1 MNNQF
6 IAAFD
11 NLRSNLGI
19 LARAVQEQSK
29 QLKEYENR
37 FRLLEA
43 IKSPQSS
50 DFDDKILKLK
60 NDILSSVDDKLKN
73 SKSNDIENLID
84 DKIKKSN
91 DLIDDKIK
99 KSIVSE
105 DTINNLVT
113 DILNKAIN
121 PIPFEESA
129 SVSVDN
135 STDDISI
142 VEPTSVKPARKSRAK
157 KAV

>member
-29 QLKEYENR
+29 QIKEFENR

-73 SKSNDIENLID
+73 NIEKLID
-84 DKIKKSN
+84 DKIKISS

-99 KSIVSE
+99 KSIIS
-105 DTINNLVT
+105 DDKINILVT

-121 PIPFEESA
+121 PILLDESVSA

-142 VEPTSVKPARKSRAK
+142 VEPTPAKPARKSRAK
-157 KAV
+157 KAT